1 MGLQHFTRTAVGALA
16 LALIAC
22 GSTPSAPA
30 PVGVVFDDAGEAT
43 SSPHTLT
50 VASLSSSDLIP
61 PSAPSNLA
69 WTNADMT
76 VTLTWGAS
84 TDAVGVAAYDLWYG
98 NFYLGAFTDTTLAL
112 IGFKTSTPYTFTVK
126 ARDAAGNVSVASNQV
141 TVLLGITKDT
151 VPPSAPTNL
160 STSSVSDTRVSLR
173 WTASTDNVG
182 VVLYEVYQGSTLAAT
197 AFGSASAT
205 VSGLTPG
212 TPYSFTVRAQ
222 DAAGNASSFSAP
234 VSATTTGA
242 IDYGVTIN
250 SIPGLSNTF
259 DFIKGADVS
268 MLAQLESSGAK
279 FYDESGNA
287 ADALQV
293 LRDHGVN
300 WIRLRR
306 WNHPVIAHDFV
317 TDDMT
322 IRAGQSAGGANDVAR
337 DALLAKRAKD
347 LGMKVLLDFHFSD
360 WWTDPGKQWTPQAW
374 ENLSLAQLE
383 TAIHDDT
390 AATLATMKQAG
401 AMPDMVQLG
410 NETND
415 GFLWPLGR
423 VSTNGYDN
431 FAALLSHASA
441 AVREADASIRIVIHL
456 ANGGDNALYRSMF
469 GNLVSRGVDF
479 DVIGLSYYPYWHGP
493 LSGLQA
499 NMQDIS
505 QTYGKP
511 VLVVETAYAWTLD
524 PVDSQANTFG
534 SADQAAGGYLATV
547 QGQASALHDVMA
559 AVAGVPNGRGLGVF
573 YWEPDWIAVSGA
585 GWYSGGGDSWDNQT
599 LFDHGGKP
607 LPSMNVFR
615 AVSESRPWVEP
626 TIASIPTLTLQTQLG
641 TPATLPSTVTA
652 VYSDDSLR
660 SVGVT
665 WGSVSSSRWNTAG
678 TFQVNGTVAGT
689 SLQATI
695 QITVLVNLVQNPGF
709 ESGLTGWTLTQSA
722 SGTANAASNAGDARS
737 GSGELKWWSGSA
749 FTFSVQQQVSGLSS
763 AKRYAFTG
771 YVDGQGQVTA
781 FASCNGVEQTA
792 SVTLTGWGGNGNWL
806 PFTVGNLSGAGG
818 SCAVGLRVSGA
829 ANDWGDLDDV
839 QLFEQP

>member
-410 NETND
+410 NEITPGLLIHICDGSGAPISTSAVNGSTSNWTN
-415 GFLWPLGR
+415 LG
-423 VSTNGYDN
+423 TLLK
-431 FAALLSHASA
+431 AAA
-441 AVREADASIRIVIHL
+441 AGVREVDEEIAIALHIDR
-456 ANGGDNALYRSMF
+456 GGDKATDRPGNALQTSIDW
-469 GNLVSRGVDF
+469 VSNAINQGVPF
-479 DVIGLSYYPYWHGP
+479 DVLAES
-493 LSGLQA
+493 
-499 NMQDIS
+499 
-505 QTYGKP
+505 
-511 VLVVETAYAWTLD
+511 AYQVYQGD
-524 PVDSQANTFG
+524 PNSDQNTRNSWANTFANLAARFPDLKLLAVEYASLARDINDIVFG
-534 SADQAAGGYLATV
+534 LPDQQGLGAFNWEPTREGTWNMRRALFSAAGNQYTAT
-547 QGQASALHDVMA
+547 ADLSAYDAMRA
-559 AVAGVPNGRGLGVF
+559 A
-573 YWEPDWIAVSGA
+573 
-585 GWYSGGGDSWDNQT
+585 YSGR
-599 LFDHGGKP
+599 L
-607 LPSMNVFR
+607 
-615 AVSESRPWVEP
+615 
-626 TIASIPTLTLQTQLG
+626 
-641 TPATLPSTVTA
+641 
-652 VYSDDSLR
+652 
-660 SVGVT
+660 
-665 WGSVSSSRWNTAG
+665 
-678 TFQVNGTVAGT
+678 
-689 SLQATI
+689 
-695 QITVLVNLVQNPGF
+695 
-709 ESGLTGWTLTQSA
+709 
-722 SGTANAASNAGDARS
+722 
-737 GSGELKWWSGSA
+737 
-749 FTFSVQQQVSGLSS
+749 
-763 AKRYAFTG
+763 
-771 YVDGQGQVTA
+771 
-781 FASCNGVEQTA
+781 
-792 SVTLTGWGGNGNWL
+792 
-806 PFTVGNLSGAGG
+806 
-818 SCAVGLRVSGA
+818 
-829 ANDWGDLDDV
+829 
-839 QLFEQP
+839 